1 MFIPRRDISRS
12 DEDRLM
18 INGGEH
24 DKGHLDAS
32 RLGRGGDMIM
42 RNTIFN
48 EDRSSTPA
56 GGWVGP
62 IVPVADVIWDFE
74 RMLWSQVCFLY

>member
-1 MFIPRRDISRS
+1 MIS
-12 DEDRLM
+12 
-18 INGGEH
+18 GGEH
-24 DKGHLDAS
+24 DKGCLNAS
-32 RLGRGGDMIM
+32 GLGRGGDMVM

-56 GGWVGP
+56 RGWVGLV
-62 IVPVADVIWDFE
+62 VPVAKAIWDFE